1 MNNNGIK
8 LCNKWLCALYV
19 VFITKILEGM
29 MPCQLTVEILEE
41 FVSFKTLQI
50 PSFFWK
56 LSLCLLYIQ
65 WIIMKWFSMD
75 DWRKKMKPIY
85 INNLNS
91 LASSFKK
98 KMKWELGLSK

>member
-41 FVSFKTLQI
+41 FISFKTLQI

-65 WIIMKWFSMD
+65 WIMKWFSMD

-98 KMKWELGLSK
+98 KKMKWELGLSK